1 MTRNN
6 AALRW
11 NGGLLWSWWCQIGLA
26 LFARLNI
33 HNIHLLS
40 GSRRVL
46 TDDKRQAISLVT
58 SHYRHDNLRRGR
70 RR

>member
-11 NGGLLWSWWCQIGLA
+11 NGGLLWSWWWQIGLA

-33 HNIHLLS
+33 PNIHLLS
-40 GSRRVL
+40 GNRRVL
-46 TDDKRQAISLVT
+46 IDYKRQAISLVT
-58 SHYRHDNLRRGR
+58 SHYRHDNFRRGR

>member
-11 NGGLLWSWWCQIGLA
+11 NGGLLWSRRWQIGLA
-26 LFARLNI
+26 LFATLNI
-33 HNIHLLS
+33 HNIHRLG

-46 TDDKRQAISLVT
+46 TGYKRQAISLVT
-58 SHYRHDNLRRGR
+58 SHYRHDNFKR
-70 RR
+70 RRRR